1 MGATPRATPLRMWG
15 ADKIDTPALEWADV
29 SARLAAS
36 ETYWVV
42 NVPPGRGGVPAPR
55 PVWGV
60 WLDDRLLLSVG
71 SSSVWSGLSADP
83 ACAVHLGDAI
93 DVVIVEGAAR
103 RFTGPFE
110 SYVAAYNEKY
120 SWSFAPDDEQFVVQ
134 GTVEVMPSRVL
145 AWRGATPAESTPDMT
160 FPSAAGR
167 WVFD

>member
-1 MGATPRATPLRMWG
+1 MWG
-15 ADKIDTPALEWADV
+15 EEKRDAAVMDWPSVE
-29 SARLAAS
+29 ARLAAS

-71 SSSVWSGLSADP
+71 SSSVWKGLAADP

-93 DVVIVEGAAR
+93 DVVILEGRAR
-103 RFTGPFE
+103 KFTGPFE
-110 SYVAAYNEKY
+110 SYVGTYNEKY
-120 SWSFAPDDEQFVVQ
+120 SWSFTADDPAFVVD
-134 GTVEVMPSRVL
+134 GTVEVVPSVVL
-145 AWRGATPAESTPDMT
+145 AWKGATAADSSSDMT

-167 WVFD
+167 WVFE

>member
-1 MGATPRATPLRMWG
+1 MWG
-15 ADKIDTPALEWADV
+15 DEKPDAAAIPWSDV
-29 SARLAAS
+29 AARLAAS

-71 SSSVWSGLSADP
+71 SSSLWSGLSASP

-93 DVVIVEGAAR
+93 DVVIVEGRAR
-103 RFTGPFE
+103 RFDGPFDD
-110 SYVAAYNEKY
+110 YVAAYNAKY
-120 SWSFAPDDEQFVVQ
+120 SWTFRADDETFVVH
-134 GTVEVMPSRVL
+134 GTVEVAPSRVL
-145 AWRGATPAESTPDMT
+145 AWRGATAAESSADMT
-160 FPSAAGR
+160 FPRAAGR

>member
-1 MGATPRATPLRMWG
+1 VPRATPIRMWG
-15 ADKIDTPALEWADV
+15 SLKADAPMLDWDDV

-71 SSSVWSGLSADP
+71 STSVWKGLEADP

-93 DVVIVEGAAR
+93 DVVIVEGRAR
-103 RFTGPFE
+103 GFTGPFE
-110 SYVAAYNEKY
+110 EYVRVYNEKY
-120 SWSFAPDDEQFVVQ
+120 SWSFTADDEAFVVN
-134 GTVEVMPSRVL
+134 GTVEVAPTVVL
-145 AWRGATPAESTPDMT
+145 AWRGATAAESSSDMT

-167 WVFD
+167 WFFD

>member
-1 MGATPRATPLRMWG
+1 MWG
-15 ADKIDTPALEWADV
+15 AEKPDAAQLPWADV
-29 SARLAAS
+29 AARLAAA

-42 NVPPGRGGVPAPR
+42 TVPPGRGGVPAPR

-71 SSSVWSGLSADP
+71 SASVWSGMSASP

-93 DVVIVEGAAR
+93 DVVIVEGRAHK
-103 RFTGPFE
+103 FGGPFE
-110 SYVAAYNEKY
+110 SYVEVYNEKY
-120 SWSFAPDDEQFVVQ
+120 SWSFRADDPAFVLD
-134 GTVEVMPSRVL
+134 GTVEVVPARVL
-145 AWRGATPAESTPDMT
+145 AWRGATPEESSSDMT